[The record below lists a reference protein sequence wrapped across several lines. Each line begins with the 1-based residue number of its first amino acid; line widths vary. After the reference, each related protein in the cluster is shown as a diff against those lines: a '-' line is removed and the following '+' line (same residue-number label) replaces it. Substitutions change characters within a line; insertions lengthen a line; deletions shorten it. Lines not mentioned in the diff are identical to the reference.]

1 MIHATSTVDAK
12 VEFSD
17 PNPTPTPDL
26 PDDDAG
32 AHLAA
37 YELLTGRKHP
47 SVHDYDAEL
56 AANIDAKS
64 ADNSEIEA
72 DDVHRAIAYL
82 LTGQQ
87 QNLAK
92 ADISEA
98 DIEARNA
105 LLGR

>member
-1 MIHATSTVDAK
+1 MISTTAIDNK

-26 PDDDAG
+26 PDDDTG

-47 SVHDYDAEL
+47 SVHDYDADL
-56 AANIDAKS
+56 QANITAES
-64 ADNSEIEA
+64 ADTSEA
-72 DDVHRAIAYL
+72 DDEHRAIAYL